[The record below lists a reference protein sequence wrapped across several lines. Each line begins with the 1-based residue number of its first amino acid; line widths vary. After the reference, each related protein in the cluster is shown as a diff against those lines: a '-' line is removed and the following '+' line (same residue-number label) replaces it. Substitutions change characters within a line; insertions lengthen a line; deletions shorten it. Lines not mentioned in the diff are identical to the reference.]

1 MQPGGIRGIMPEI
14 IIPHSLHILKC
25 SIGQSSNAGY
35 NPRTFNIYQIA
46 LSDYLQFT
54 VNIFKSKNETFFWG
68 TLNTFS
74 SRENC
79 QLLNLS
85 NVEGPF
91 STLWVKIARM
101 CRFGS
106 ASTFLLLSWSIYGL
120 TLPFLELLPKMPWRS
135 GDRDA
140 KLMAVGDVND
150 NHCWYHGLLMCAGQI
165 GIDSIGGPPITNG
178 GRIYRTFE
186 FRNFA
191 PTPHLFL

>member
-1 MQPGGIRGIMPEI
+1 M
-14 IIPHSLHILKC
+14 
-25 SIGQSSNAGY
+25 N
-35 NPRTFNIYQIA
+35 
-46 LSDYLQFT
+46 
-54 VNIFKSKNETFFWG
+54 W
-68 TLNTFS
+68 
-74 SRENC
+74 
-79 QLLNLS
+79 
-85 NVEGPF
+85 GPF

-178 GRIYRTFE
+178 GRIYRAFE
-186 FRNFA
+186 FRNPSGSLNFNVFSLCPH
-191 PTPHLFL
+191 PTLVFVKMDIRIWPVNVLLKKY